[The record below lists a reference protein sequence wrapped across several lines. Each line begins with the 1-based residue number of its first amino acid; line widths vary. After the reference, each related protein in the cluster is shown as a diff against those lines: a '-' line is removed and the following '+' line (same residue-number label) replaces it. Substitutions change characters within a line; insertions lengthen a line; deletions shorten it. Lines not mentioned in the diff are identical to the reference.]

1 MTILDSKI
9 QALKYFPSHMAL
21 LFSYIDHMKRE
32 LNAWIQMNLTIYIY
46 IQAELYRPEVLSLI
60 PLLILHS
67 TKSSVDDKE
76 NPRGESKKSKKMSVP
91 WNFFFLSIY
100 NGNLDYGHF

>member
-1 MTILDSKI
+1 MNSNELD
-9 QALKYFPSHMAL
+9 Y
-21 LFSYIDHMKRE
+21 
-32 LNAWIQMNLTIYIY
+32 IYIY
-46 IQAELYRPEVLSLI
+46 IQTELYRPEVLSLI

-67 TKSSVDDKE
+67 TKSSVDEKE

-91 WNFFFLSIY
+91 WIFFFLSIY

>member
-21 LFSYIDHMKRE
+21 LFSYIDYTKRE

-46 IQAELYRPEVLSLI
+46 IYIQTELYRPEVLSLI

-91 WNFFFLSIY
+91 WIFFFSLSIMEI
-100 NGNLDYGHF
+100 